1 LESLEKVKSHISKV
15 ESIVQTHKE
24 KLVQETEQM
33 RIDLETKLQK
43 AEQKRE
49 EILEKKIETA
59 QKCGLMK
66 SASKDILPPP
76 KADE

>member
-1 LESLEKVKSHISKV
+1 
-15 ESIVQTHKE
+15 
-24 KLVQETEQM
+24 M
-33 RIDLETKLQK
+33 QK
-43 AEQKRE
+43 AELKRE
-49 EILEKKIETA
+49 VILEKKIETA